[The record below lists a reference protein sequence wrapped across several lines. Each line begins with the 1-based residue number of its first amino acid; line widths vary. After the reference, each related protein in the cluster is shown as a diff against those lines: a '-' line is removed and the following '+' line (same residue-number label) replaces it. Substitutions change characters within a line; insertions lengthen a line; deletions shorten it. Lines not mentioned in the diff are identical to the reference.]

1 MVTQPPWV
9 IKGLLARVQRLQR
22 PQRLQYIPRMT
33 APTATICPSCGAN
46 AHGRFCASCGA
57 PLEGATCRTC
67 TSPLTPGA
75 RFCHHCGTPVGGA
88 VEQPA
93 PDRGANAIPWIV
105 ASIALVALIALVAAQ
120 RFRSSSATGAT
131 AFPQTPLGEV
141 STDQPMARA
150 PDISQLTPRERADRL
165 FDRIMALNERG
176 RTDSVQ
182 FFAQMAIPAYQMVQ
196 PLDLDARYDMGRIAE
211 VAGLADFARAQADTI
226 LRAEPNHLLGLVL
239 AIRAA
244 RLARDES
251 AASAFERR
259 LVAAEP
265 AERRRNRDEYT
276 RHRADIDAALDVAR
290 VENPR

>member
-1 MVTQPPWV
+1 M
-9 IKGLLARVQRLQR
+9 G
-22 PQRLQYIPRMT
+22 
-33 APTATICPSCGAN
+33 APTTIVCPTCGA
-46 AHGRFCASCGA
+46 AGEGRFCANCGA
-57 PLEGATCRTC
+57 PLEGATCRAC
-67 TSPLTPGA
+67 ASALTPGA
-75 RFCHHCGTPVGGA
+75 RFCHHCGAQVGAAIAGS
-88 VEQPA
+88 A
-93 PDRGANAIPWIV
+93 PDRPTNAIPWIV
-105 ASIALVALIALVAAQ
+105 ASIALVALLALVAAQ
-120 RFRSSSATGAT
+120 RFSAPNAL
-131 AFPQTPLGEV
+131 PQTPLGGGPGE
-141 STDQPMARA
+141 QPMARA

-165 FDRIMALNERG
+165 FDRIMALHERG

-226 LRAEPNHLLGLVL
+226 LRADPNHLLGLVL

-244 RLARDES
+244 RLTRDES

-290 VENPR
+290 VETPR